1 MNNADLELIESAAR
15 DAGELAL
22 SFKRQGK
29 VQTWSK
35 EGGSPVTNAD
45 LAVDRQLQDQLRA
58 ARPDYG
64 WLSEE
69 TADDRSR
76 LEAKRTFVVDPI
88 DGTIAYIKDRPFW
101 TVCIGVV
108 EDGQPTC
115 GVLVAPALGETY
127 VALAGGGAR
136 LNGQPI
142 CVRDRDV
149 LEGSALLAD
158 ARTLRRPD
166 WPEPWPDELRIESRN
181 SVAYRMAL
189 VAAGAF
195 DAVVALSSKCDW
207 DLAAADLIVR
217 EAGGLATDH
226 RGRPFAYNQASVRK
240 RSLICAGP
248 RLHAL
253 ILGRVSHI
261 ELT

>member
-1 MNNADLELIESAAR
+1 MNSADLELIESAAR

-76 LEAKRTFVVDPI
+76 LEARRTFVVDPI
-88 DGTIAYIKDRPFW
+88 DGTRAFIKGRPSWAVSIAVVEAGAP
-101 TVCIGVV
+101 VAGVV
-108 EDGQPTC
+108 H
-115 GVLVAPALGETY
+115 AAAMAETY
-127 VALAGGGAR
+127 EAAAGSGAR
-136 LNGQPI
+136 LNGQAI
-142 CVRDRDV
+142 TASGRARLDGC
-149 LEGSALLAD
+149 ALLAD
-158 ARTLRRPD
+158 PAMMRSPR
-166 WPEPWPDELRIESRN
+166 WPEPWPQMQIETRN
-181 SVAYRMAL
+181 SVAYRMVL

-195 DAVVALSSKCDW
+195 DATLALSAKCDW
-207 DLAAADLIVR
+207 DIAAADLIAR
-217 EAGGLATDH
+217 EAGAVVSDH
-226 RGRPFAYNQASVRK
+226 QGGAFIYDQPSARK
-240 RSLICAGP
+240 RSLICAGEA
-248 RLHAL
+248 LHPL
-253 ILGRVSHI
+253 ILARCGHI
-261 ELT
+261 ELHA